1 MKKKIGGIKRSSW
14 LTFRRRLILVRLLLR
29 GPASK
34 QDLLDEIQAEMGEQ
48 GYPESADSAFKHDL
62 DSLKSEFGCSVKYQR
77 HTKTFVLQGMGDMA
91 LLDLPDTCMEA
102 LGFLEASFPPG
113 SDVPEYANI
122 RDFLDHIVKLL
133 PANRQEQY
141 HNQTRTINLHLTGSS
156 SGRIDQRVLT
166 KVKRA
171 ISQRR
176 LLEFDYLSTY
186 DIDTPRRHRV
196 APYAIY
202 FIPEGHGYL
211 DATVLDVSPDGNE
224 PKYAAI
230 SYRLNRIISGSVKIL
245 PDSLPPERPK
255 SPIYTLCYRL
265 APIVA
270 RRRDVAMLFPN
281 TQIEYHDD
289 GSATITASI
298 TNLWQARQV
307 LLRYGSGCKVIE
319 PPELIDM
326 FRETLRGLSDV
337 YADSSD

>member
-1 MKKKIGGIKRSSW
+1 
-14 LTFRRRLILVRLLLR
+14 
-29 GPASK
+29 
-34 QDLLDEIQAEMGEQ
+34 MGEQ
-48 GYPESADSAFKHDL
+48 GYPDSADSAFKHDL

-77 HTKTFVLQGMGDMA
+77 QTKTFVLQSMGDMA

-113 SDVPEYANI
+113 SDLPEYANI
-122 RDFLDHIVKLL
+122 RALLEHIVKLL

-141 HNQTRTINLHLTGSS
+141 QQQASTINLQLTGSS
-156 SGRIDQRVLT
+156 SGQIDQRVLT

-171 ISQRR
+171 ISQHR

-186 DIDTPRRHRV
+186 DIDTPRRHCV

-211 DATVLDVSPDGNE
+211 DATILDVSPDGNE

-230 SYRLNRIISGSVKIL
+230 SYRLNRIVSGTVTIL
-245 PDSLPPERPK
+245 PDSIPPERPK
-255 SPIYTLCYRL
+255 SPTYTLCYRL

-270 RRRDVAMLFPN
+270 RRRDIAVLFPK
-281 TQIEYHDD
+281 TQIEYHED
-289 GSATITASI
+289 GSATITATI
-298 TNLWQARQV
+298 TNLWQARQM
-307 LLRYGSGCKVIE
+307 LLRYGAGCEVLE

-326 FRETLRGLSDV
+326 FRETTSGL
-337 YADSSD
+337 ADIYNKE